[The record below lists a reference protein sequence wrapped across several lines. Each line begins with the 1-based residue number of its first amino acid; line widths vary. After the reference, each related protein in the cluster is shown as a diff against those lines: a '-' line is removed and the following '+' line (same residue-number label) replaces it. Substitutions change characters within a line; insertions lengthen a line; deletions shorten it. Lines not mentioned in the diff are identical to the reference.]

1 MDADASRRDGE
12 TRGQGDKETRRQEGK
27 GARTNVQRSTF
38 NIQVKT
44 KKEER
49 KNGTKNREQPSQK
62 KIT

>member
-12 TRGQGDKETRRQEGK
+12 TRGQGDKETRGQGGK
-27 GARTNVQRSTF
+27 NKRSTF